1 MPLAATSAPL
11 QLSKKE
17 TKRQQRQARLE
28 AAIKFS
34 VDAVEAE
41 PTPEDDAEVWRM
53 RQFIRFLN
61 SFIQKEHRERT
72 GNVNRFHESDVADIG
87 GSGAAAAGARA
98 AGGQRRRTEQ
108 EPNEEEA
115 RRAMRAEVDADVAA
129 ADTVPVLPPVE
140 DAHSLAPPRRDEPFL
155 ELEPAGYTLVETAPA
170 ADLDLKGEYVL
181 FKWDGAPVPREKFG
195 WYHGKVAGAASEAT
209 RRRNPLLT
217 HMVTYANS
225 ETGNVL
231 PASYGVN
238 GLRAKATVALGLG
251 TDVWGTSKKWVLLRD
266 VGLNS
271 E

>member
-1 MPLAATSAPL
+1 M
-11 QLSKKE
+11 
-17 TKRQQRQARLE
+17 
-28 AAIKFS
+28 
-34 VDAVEAE
+34 
-41 PTPEDDAEVWRM
+41 
-53 RQFIRFLN
+53 
-61 SFIQKEHRERT
+61 
-72 GNVNRFHESDVADIG
+72 
-87 GSGAAAAGARA
+87 
-98 AGGQRRRTEQ
+98 
-108 EPNEEEA
+108 
-115 RRAMRAEVDADVAA
+115 
-129 ADTVPVLPPVE
+129 
-140 DAHSLAPPRRDEPFL
+140 
-155 ELEPAGYTLVETAPA
+155 
-170 ADLDLKGEYVL
+170 L